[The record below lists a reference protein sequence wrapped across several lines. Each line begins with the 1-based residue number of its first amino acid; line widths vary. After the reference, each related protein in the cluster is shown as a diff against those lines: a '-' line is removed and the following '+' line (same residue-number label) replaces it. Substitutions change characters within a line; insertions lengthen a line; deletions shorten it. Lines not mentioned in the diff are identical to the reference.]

1 MFDRVSASPAI
12 ATSAPATTVPA
23 PRTRRASVG
32 LRRVLARVFS
42 VRCAGCDAPGAPICR
57 TCRFALLASPPQR
70 PGVLVAVPFTGRAR
84 RVVLGFKFHNRR
96 AVAGHLAGLVRRR
109 LEQVGV
115 RPGIDIDV
123 VTWAPTGDARRR
135 ERGFDQAELIAR
147 HLARQLGLPCRR
159 LLIREESAGPQSGR
173 SRAERLRAPGFRARL
188 DRPGRSVLLVD
199 DVATTGA
206 TLGSASA
213 ALRSVGARDVLS
225 VAVAGTPV
233 RTRRR
238 PNGHRRP
245 LRQAA

>member
-1 MFDRVSASPAI
+1 MVPDGSADASPLRGW
-12 ATSAPATTVPA
+12 SAL
-23 PRTRRASVG
+23 RSLLASV
-32 LRRVLARVFS
+32 LT
-42 VRCAGCDAPGAPICR
+42 VRCAGCAAPGAPICP
-57 TCRFALLASPPQR
+57 TCRFALLGRPPRR

-84 RVVLGFKFHNRR
+84 SVLLGFKFHNRR

-109 LEQVGV
+109 LAQAGV

-135 ERGFDQAELIAR
+135 QRGFDQAELIAR

-159 LLIREESAGPQSGR
+159 LLTREEHSGPQTGCSR
-173 SRAERLRAPGFRARL
+173 SERLQAPGFRARL

-199 DVATTGA
+199 DIATTGA

-213 ALRSVGARDVLS
+213 ALRSVGASNVLS

-238 PNGHRRP
+238 PTGQRRHIK
-245 LRQAA
+245 QAA

>member
-1 MFDRVSASPAI
+1 MFDR
-12 ATSAPATTVPA
+12 
-23 PRTRRASVG
+23 ASVPSSRSTPTAARAVHRPERSR
-32 LRRVLARVFS
+32 RRVGLGQLLARVFTI
-42 VRCAGCDAPGAPICR
+42 RCAGCDAPGAPICR

-159 LLIREESAGPQSGR
+159 LLIREESSGPQSGR
-173 SRAERLRAPGFRARL
+173 SRAERLQAPGFRARL
-188 DRPGRSVLLVD
+188 DKPGRSVLLVD

-213 ALRSVGARDVLS
+213 ALRSVGASDVLS

-238 PNGHRRP
+238 PTGHRCP

>member
-1 MFDRVSASPAI
+1 MFDRAPVPSAVASPTAARAI
-12 ATSAPATTVPA
+12 
-23 PRTRRASVG
+23 RRREGSRRLVDVG
-32 LRRVLARVFS
+32 RLLSQVLT

-57 TCRFALLASPPQR
+57 SCRFALLATPPRR
-70 PGVLVAVPFTGRAR
+70 PGVLVAVPFSGRAR
-84 RVVLGFKFHNRR
+84 QVVLGFKFHNRR

-115 RPGIDIDV
+115 RPGIDVDV

-159 LLIREESAGPQSGR
+159 LLVREESSGPQSGR

-188 DRPGRSVLLVD
+188 DRPGRAVLLVD